1 MATFADLVQKY
12 SAPTAKAPQAASTTP
27 TSFADLKTKYQNYTP
42 PPAAPAKSP
51 SILSSIFGGAKDFA
65 KGARDTLGQ
74 PIINVAS
81 TIQTGLDE
89 TVGRGINIALGKG
102 NKPTSENNGLN
113 PQSPAGQKVQAKINE
128 PLGAAG
134 TVGKVVGTVA
144 PYMSGVGEDAE
155 ATTLAGKVATKA
167 ISLGKTFGI
176 GTAQTK
182 DPVQGAE
189 IAAGGEVL
197 AGAAK
202 VVGAGAKA
210 LYKAAIPTSA
220 EEAGLLQ
227 TYKAANTLYDRVA
240 SAIKGTS
247 KAPITSAET
256 AFNQGLKGTESMLGV
271 QAKRASNKI
280 WTNLI
285 KPQLEASKAVV
296 SMGDF
301 FDEAATKI
309 KAENPELGRQGQLLE
324 ALDSFKEDYKDV
336 SEVPLKTLQKF
347 KEGWAKFIPEKVYR
361 GKPVAGA
368 ANDVKDT
375 LAGLARTKIYTAL
388 GDDVKQAYF
397 DYGNLQGIKDLGQK
411 AMQGVKL
418 RGGAGNFISGLKDML
433 LTPVA
438 TIGGKAVYRTA
449 QGVEFLGAPGA
460 KVLSDI
466 LNEQNNA
473 PTAPQSPSIPP
484 SQ

>member
-1 MATFADLVQKY
+1 MATWADLQQKY
-12 SAPTAKAPQAASTTP
+12 SAGNAPQAPAASS
-27 TSFADLKTKYQNYTP
+27 TSFADLQAKYKNYTP
-42 PPAAPAKSP
+42 PPPAAKPKTG
-51 SILSSIFGGAKDFA
+51 ILSSIFGAAKDFA

-74 PIINVAS
+74 PVLNVAS
-81 TIQTGLDE
+81 TIQTGLDQ
-89 TVGRGINIALGKG
+89 TVGRGINLALGKG
-102 NKPTSENNGLN
+102 NKPTVENNALN
-113 PQSPAGQKVQAKINE
+113 PQSPAGQKAQAKINE

-144 PYMSGVGEDAE
+144 PYLTGAGEDAE
-155 ATTLAGKVATKA
+155 GASLATKVASKA
-167 ISLGKTFGI
+167 MSLGKTFGI
-176 GTAQTK
+176 ATAQTK
-182 DPVQGAE
+182 DPVQGVE
-189 IAAGGEVL
+189 TAAGGEL
-197 AGAAK
+197 LSGAAK
-202 VVGAGAKA
+202 VAGAGAKA

-227 TYKAANTLYDRVA
+227 TYKAANSLVDRVA
-240 SAIKGTS
+240 AAIKGTS

-280 WTNLI
+280 WSSLI
-285 KPQLEASKAVV
+285 APQLKASTAKVN
-296 SMGDF
+296 MGDF
-301 FDEAATKI
+301 FDEAAAKI

-324 ALDSFKEDYKDV
+324 ALDSFKDDYKDT
-336 SEVPLKTLQKF
+336 SEATLGELQKF

-375 LAGLARTKIYTAL
+375 LAGIARNKIYSAL

-397 DYGNLQGIKDLGQK
+397 DYGNLQGIKELGQK

-418 RGGAGNFISGLKDML
+418 RGGAGNFISGIKDML

-460 KVLSDI
+460 KVISDI
-466 LNEQNNA
+466 LNEKNNA
-473 PTAPQSPSIPP
+473 PTAPQGTATPP